1 MFRSRLGMAL
11 GPNQTKCHRQP
22 KHVPTDDEQGK
33 ANTEK
38 PRIMFTFAAFLS
50 QWILLGPLGLVAAL
64 TCQSQD
70 PIFGWRQNRYHLM
83 SPPVDEPMNVPIGRF
98 QQATASPFGDVAWRP
113 AGECSHAF
121 TPWKK
126 GLHDDEPDQYQTVLM
141 FPDPRHAAE
150 QLGNEHGHRR
160 DVEHR

>member
-50 QWILLGPLGLVAAL
+50 QWILLGPLGLVAAI

-83 SPPVDEPMNVPIGRF
+83 SPPV
-98 QQATASPFGDVAWRP
+98 GDVAWRP

-126 GLHDDEPDQYQTVLM
+126 GLHDDEPDHYQTVLM